1 MVLAKIKMNIP
12 NNNHHKSK
20 LKSPLGFIGMN
31 ESLHNNTFVNAENKG
46 DISIH
51 T

>member
-1 MVLAKIKMNIP
+1 MVLAKIKMNTHITK
-12 NNNHHKSK
+12 HHRSK
-20 LKSPLGFIGMN
+20 LKGPTGFIGMY
-31 ESLHNNTFVNAENKG
+31 ESLQNNTFVNAENKG